1 MNVKNA
7 VVSKRPKS
15 RYVSFAAGL
24 MLGCGLATGG
34 AKGGGMPVIDIPHT
48 FLTQFGWLSDYG
60 EQVDQLAKLK
70 EQYAKLQE
78 QYQAQLEQMKQLQI
92 GDTGGYNGKPGKKS
106 ELPARRDRHLNEE
119 AACPQVEKAPVPGQR
134 TICKSIVRYQNDQ
147 YNQLID
153 VLELEEKRTQEL
165 EAIYA
170 ERSGIRKDEPGR
182 LQDNTNKLNAL
193 QARTQLDIQNAKTT
207 LDAYQSVVVSLQQ
220 EQARSTDEALAG
232 RKNNGNL
239 VASLVRGASLG
250 LALEGARSR
259 DR

>member
-7 VVSKRPKS
+7 AVSKRPKS
-15 RYVSFAAGL
+15 RHVSFAAGL
-24 MLGCGLATGG
+24 VLGCGLAVGG
-34 AKGGGMPVIDIPHT
+34 AKGSGMPVIDIPHT
-48 FLTQFGWLSDYG
+48 LLTKLGWMADYT
-60 EQVDQLAKLK
+60 EQVDQLTKLK
-70 EQYAKLQE
+70 EQYDKLQE
-78 QYQAQLEQMKQLQI
+78 QYQAQLEQMRQLQI
-92 GDTGGYNGKPGKKS
+92 GATGGYNGQPGKKV

-119 AACPQVEKAPVPGQR
+119 TACPEVEKAPVPGQR
-134 TICKSIVRYQNDQ
+134 AICQSIVRYQNDQ
-147 YNQLID
+147 YNQLVD

-170 ERSGIRKDEPGR
+170 ERAGIRKDEPGR

-193 QARTQLDIQNAKTT
+193 QARTQLDMQAAKTT

-232 RKNNGNL
+232 RKDGNL
-239 VASLVRGASLG
+239 VAGLVRGASLG
-250 LALEGARSR
+250 LALEGARAR

>member
-7 VVSKRPKS
+7 AVSKKPKS
-15 RYVSFAAGL
+15 RYVTFTAGL
-24 MLGCGLATGG
+24 VLGCGMAVVGVSR
-34 AKGGGMPVIDIPHT
+34 AGMPVIDIPHT
-48 FLTQFGWLSDYG
+48 FLTQFGWLADYG

-70 EQYAKLQE
+70 EQYDKLQE

-92 GDTGGYNGKPGKKS
+92 GATGGYNGKPGKKA
-106 ELPARRDRHLNEE
+106 ELPPRHDRSYGEDT
-119 AACPQVEKAPVPGQR
+119 ACPEVKKAPVPGQR
-134 TICKSIVRYQNDQ
+134 AICKSIVRFQNDQ

-170 ERSGIRKDEPGR
+170 ERAGIRKDEPGR

-193 QARTQLDIQNAKTT
+193 QARSQLDMQAAKTT
-207 LDAYQSVVVSLQQ
+207 LDAYQSVVVSLRQ

-232 RKNNGNL
+232 RKKNGNL
-239 VASLVRGASLG
+239 VAGLVRGASLG
-250 LALEGARSR
+250 LALEGARAR

>member
-15 RYVSFAAGL
+15 RYVSFATGL
-24 MLGCGLATGG
+24 VLGCGLAVGG
-34 AKGGGMPVIDIPHT
+34 AKGSGMPVIDIPHT
-48 FLTQFGWLSDYG
+48 LLTKLGWMADYT

-70 EQYAKLQE
+70 EQYDKLQE
-78 QYQAQLEQMKQLQI
+78 QYQAQLEQMRQLQI
-92 GDTGGYNGKPGKKS
+92 GATGGYNGQPGKKA

-119 AACPQVEKAPVPGQR
+119 TACPEVEKAPVPGQR
-134 TICKSIVRYQNDQ
+134 AICQSIVRYQNDQ
-147 YNQLID
+147 YNQLVD

-170 ERSGIRKDEPGR
+170 ERAGIRKDEPGR

-193 QARTQLDIQNAKTT
+193 QARTQLDMQAAKTT

-232 RKNNGNL
+232 RKDGNL
-239 VASLVRGASLG
+239 VAGLVRGASLG
-250 LALEGARSR
+250 LALEGARAR